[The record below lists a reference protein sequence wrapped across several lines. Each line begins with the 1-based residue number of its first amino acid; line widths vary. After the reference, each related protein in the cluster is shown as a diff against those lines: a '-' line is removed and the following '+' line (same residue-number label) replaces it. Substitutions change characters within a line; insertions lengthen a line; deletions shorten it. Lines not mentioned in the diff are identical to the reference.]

1 MPTDLSQYSDAEL
14 EKIASGSQP
23 EAASAPAPATDLS
36 HYSDAE
42 LEHFANQGK
51 LLSNAPSGET
61 PTEQALPKAVA
72 TAGIKGLTSIPG
84 ALGGKGMS
92 DMADYLLARAHGA
105 ITGESTEDV
114 LKKYKERQAD
124 YEKNAT
130 PIGKA
135 AAKIAPQNVLPSG
148 EELAKPI
155 FEKTGEYKP
164 ESTLGQV
171 GMAGTEMVAG
181 GWGPAMGAKVG
192 TFAKPGF
199 YNALTE
205 TLKDAVKMAPA
216 NFAAGSTGEAVT
228 QATGDPLAGLVGG
241 MVLPH
246 YGGKLADAAAAPV
259 KKFTE
264 PMFGANQQGMADS
277 LLYQMFTD
285 PKAAYERLKENH
297 KDILTGS
304 PATTG
309 ELAMDPGA
317 LLAQKNAE
325 NVNTDFKVR
334 MDAVR
339 NEQNRARVEAL
350 RSMSPDN
357 ADLMMPSKALSE
369 QGSMIDKAHDQVVNS
384 LTEHAA
390 DLHNEMPAGTAPE
403 ATGSAIREMTN
414 QAMIAARDARS
425 NLYKQVD
432 PDKKLSVVTTGAQE
446 AGRSLQSSVDPNVTI
461 PSSHAAPVIDMV
473 ANLGDVTPYHKLV
486 DLDSTITGQMAQAKR
501 AGDWVGHKQLK
512 DLKTAVMSD
521 IHNAIDNQHAWE
533 QSAVKQGK
541 LDPEDTIAARL
552 RAYGAEPAGNT
563 GAASGEGAVRT
574 GTNGETGVPQ
584 EGMGQR
590 FAGEGLPG
598 TPTSKGLPT
607 GKPEGGTYQ
616 QDLNN
621 YTIFHPGGQ
630 LQARY
635 EVVDLPSLVTSH
647 DRDLR
652 VNSQFPQE
660 LQPRDRTMAGSKQQI
675 DDIAKNLKP
684 EMLGPAREA
693 NSGAP
698 IVGPD
703 NVVES
708 GNGRTLALSKAYEG
722 PQGQAYKQW
731 LESQGFNTQGMQQ
744 PVLIARRTSEMTP
757 QERQR
762 FTTDTSSQSGLA
774 MTASEK
780 AGKDSGIAANIETPV
795 TFGDVGKAENSD
807 FVRKFVEALPVSER
821 GMMMDKNGRLSPEG
835 KRRIEAALVSRA
847 YGDSGIVEKAFMNS
861 DNDVKSITN
870 AMTNA
875 AGPWHEMRKAAAE
888 GRIPAEADVTK
899 QLTEAVSA
907 VSKAVA
913 DDMPRGAYLNQSDFT
928 REPIGDAVRK
938 LISPDG
944 VKIGSS
950 KYIAEALNNYAEEA
964 LKNVKEGRMFGEPLS
979 AEDVVKAAADKTMRE
994 NGIAPSKEAPAG
1006 PAEEIKTTEG
1016 SVFDRP
1022 YFEQGAAD
1030 KLSEAKAAHANF
1042 ARTFRQE
1049 PVKGALADYGYSGD
1063 YKMPAGAVPDRALPA
1078 GPKGYENTTAFL
1090 KANNNSPEIIAALQ
1104 QTAINKL
1111 RDTMGGDSLLAQK
1124 KLDAWKTKY
1133 DSSLRAIEEVS
1144 PGFKSKFDDLASATE
1159 SLNSARQANVERMAL
1174 EKKSAANQIIGA
1186 QTAEEMRSRVG
1197 NLLTA
1202 TDGAAKIKEIMGRM
1216 AGNQDAIDGL
1226 RRAATEHLVDR
1237 FSNASIAGGEHTLSG
1252 AKFGKFLTANADS
1265 LEAMFGKEGVA
1276 NMKRIGADLDRSQ
1289 QAMDAVRARTGSDTA
1304 QNLFGQYN
1312 KIMEAK
1318 GHGSLA
1324 TVFLLGGMEAFD
1336 KMGIMGALGVGA
1348 TAALKNAADRLRAN
1362 GVSNINDLL
1371 MRGLED
1377 PSVGAAML
1385 QRAIDKNGKPDL
1397 TAINRLNATLARGN
1411 QLSQQEEERRRG
1423 HASGGRVSRATGGK
1437 VSDHD
1442 TSADRLVRLAERAKN
1457 ANNKDTEPLLGVN
1470 DDVIAKALD
1479 VAQAAI

>member
-1 MPTDLSQYSDAEL
+1 MPTDLSQYSDDEL
-14 EKIASGSQP
+14 EKIASGGQS
-23 EAASAPAPATDLS
+23 AAAPAPATDLS

-42 LEHFANQGK
+42 LENFANQGK

-61 PTEQALPKAVA
+61 PTEQAIPKAIA

-84 ALGGKGMS
+84 AMGPGIS
-92 DMADYLLARAHGA
+92 DMVDYLMARGHNA
-105 ITGESTEDV
+105 ITGEPVEDI
-114 LKKYKERQAD
+114 LKRYNKIHENLKDQG
-124 YEKNAT
+124 
-130 PIGKA
+130 PMGKFLYT
-135 AAKIAPQNVLPSG
+135 IDPRNVMPRG
-148 EELAKPI
+148 EDLAKPI

-216 NFAAGSTGEAVT
+216 NFAAGSTGEALT

-241 MVLPH
+241 MVIPH
-246 YGGKLADAAAAPV
+246 YGGKLVDAAAAPV

-264 PMFGANQQGMADS
+264 PMFKENQQGMADS
-277 LLYQMFTD
+277 LLYQIFTD
-285 PKAAYERLKENH
+285 PKAAYEKLKENH

-304 PATTG
+304 PKTTG
-309 ELAMDPGA
+309 EATLDPGA

-369 QGSMIDKAHDQVVNS
+369 QSSMIDKAHDQVVNA
-384 LTEHAA
+384 LTENAE
-390 DLHNEMPAGTAPE
+390 DLHNKMPSGTAPE
-403 ATGSAIREMTN
+403 ATGAAIRKMTDE
-414 QAMIAARDARS
+414 AMVAAREARS
-425 NLYKQVD
+425 DLYKLVD
-432 PDKKLSVVTTGAQE
+432 PDKKLSVVTTGSQE
-446 AGRSLQSSVDPNVTI
+446 VGKNLQSTIDPNVSL
-461 PSSHAAPVIDMV
+461 SSPHAAPVIDMV
-473 ANLGDVTPYHKLV
+473 AKLGDVTPYHKLV
-486 DLDSTITGQMAQAKR
+486 ELDKTITSQMAQAKR
-501 AGDWVGHKQLK
+501 AGDYTGHEQLRSM
-512 DLKTAVMSD
+512 KTAVMSD
-521 IHNAIDNQHAWE
+521 IHNAVDNQHAWE
-533 QSAVKQGK
+533 QAAVRQGK

-574 GTNGETGVPQ
+574 GTSGEAGVSQ
-584 EGMGQR
+584 EGVGQR

-652 VNSQFPQE
+652 VNPQFPQE

-675 DDIAKNLKP
+675 DSIAKNLKP

-703 NVVES
+703 NIVES

-762 FTTDTSSQSGLA
+762 FTSDTSSQSGLA

-780 AGKDSGIAANIETPV
+780 AGKDSSIAASIEAPV

-807 FVRKFVEALPVSER
+807 FVRKFVEALPPSER
-821 GMMMDKNGRLSPEG
+821 GMMMDKSGMLSPEG
-835 KRRIEAALVSRA
+835 QRRIEAALVSRA
-847 YGDSGIVEKAFMNS
+847 YGDSAIVEKAFMNR
-861 DNDVKSITN
+861 DNDIKSITN
-870 AMTNA
+870 AMTDA
-875 AGPWHEMRKAAAE
+875 AGPWHEMRKAAAD
-888 GRIPAEADVTK
+888 GRIPADADVTK
-899 QLTEAVSA
+899 QLTEAISA
-907 VSKAVA
+907 VSKAIA
-913 DDMPRGAYLNQSDFT
+913 DDMPRGAYLNQSDFA
-928 REPIGDAVRK
+928 RSPISDAVRK

-950 KYIAEALNNYAEEA
+950 KYIGEALNNYAQEA
-964 LKNVKEGRMFGEPLS
+964 LKNVKEGRMFGDALS
-979 AEDVVKAAADKTMRE
+979 AEDVLKASVDKTMRE
-994 NGIAPSKEAPAG
+994 NGVTPAAPQ
-1006 PAEEIKTTEG
+1006 AEQPKTTEG

-1030 KLSEAKAAHANF
+1030 RLSQAKTAHSDF

-1063 YKMPAGAVPDRALPA
+1063 YKMPAGAVPDRVFPT
-1078 GPKGYENTTAFL
+1078 GPKGYENTNAFL
-1090 KANNNSPEIIAALQ
+1090 KANNNSPEIIAAIK

-1111 RDTMGGDSLLAQK
+1111 RDTMGGDALLTQR

-1133 DSSLRAIEEVS
+1133 DSSLRAIEEAA
-1144 PGFKSKFDDLASATE
+1144 PGFKTGFDNLASATE
-1159 SLNSARQANVERMAL
+1159 SLNSARQANVERIAM

-1197 NLLTA
+1197 SLLTA

-1304 QNLFGQYN
+1304 QNLFGQYS
-1312 KIMEAK
+1312 KIIEAK

-1324 TVFLLGGMEAFD
+1324 TVFLIGGMEAFD

-1348 TAALKNAADRLRAN
+1348 TAALKSAADRLRAN

-1371 MRGLED
+1371 LRGLED
-1377 PSVGAAML
+1377 PTVGAAML

-1397 TAINRLNATLARGN
+1397 TAINRLNATLSRSN
-1411 QLSQQEEERRRG
+1411 QLMQQEEERRRG

-1437 VSDHD
+1437 VSNHEE
-1442 TSADRLVRLAERAKN
+1442 TADRLVRAAERAKN
-1457 ANNKDTEPLLGVN
+1457 INNKDTEPLLGVH
-1470 DDVIAKALD
+1470 DDAIAKALD